1 MIVLVKCSVLKRK
14 NAKNLQPSLYDYGF
28 LLTCYMYHFVQKELP
43 CKHFLFSKTFSR
55 LLEDVFSATLFV
67 FQDLLKTYSR
77 RIQDVFAIRLPKTSS
92 RRLPKTSSR
101 RLQDVFARRLT
112 IMSSRRVCKTSCNHV
127 FKTSWKTKKCYTE
140 DVLKTSSVR
149 LHQDECL
156 LGTETY
162 LCEAYAYMQ
171 MNKKGFFFL
180 NQT

>member
-43 CKHFLFSKTFSR
+43 WKHFLFSKTFSR

-101 RLQDVFARRLT
+101 RLQDVFARRLA
-112 IMSSRRVCKTSCNHV
+112 IMSSRRLGRQKNVTL
-127 FKTSWKTKKCYTE
+127 KTSWRRLQYVFTKTNVCW
-140 DVLKTSSVR
+140 VLKHISAKHMHICRWIKRV
-149 LHQDECL
+149 
-156 LGTETY
+156 
-162 LCEAYAYMQ
+162 
-171 MNKKGFFFL
+171 FFFL